1 MRYKAVKSLSDMQII
16 ELRDLTEE
24 QRAVLRVAGRE
35 RVVDRLCAMLGDGRV
50 SLSQVQDQYGALMAE
65 VGSC

>member
-1 MRYKAVKSLSDMQII
+1 MRYKAVKSLSDMQIV